1 MFDDAGTEEAKKRQK
16 EFLEKFRREQEEN
29 FRAEQEEKKRFKQ
42 EFMSSGSSSLTS
54 YQQHSYPNPQSR
66 FMEINEDSV
75 NMDTEETTTHF
86 FQQQQQQQRIVEPN
100 RQKSAVIITVNQS
113 KSPRTALIIGS
124 SVIFVSGIG
133 LLVYLFRKKHT
144 KGNQYANN

>member
-1 MFDDAGTEEAKKRQK
+1 
-16 EFLEKFRREQEEN
+16 
-29 FRAEQEEKKRFKQ
+29 
-42 EFMSSGSSSLTS
+42 
-54 YQQHSYPNPQSR
+54 
-66 FMEINEDSV
+66 MEINEDSE

-86 FQQQQQQQRIVEPN
+86 FQQQQQQHIVEPN
-100 RQKSAVIITVNQS
+100 RQESAVITVNQR
-113 KSPRTALIIGS
+113 KSPRAALIIGS